1 MKKKSS
7 IIRTLFATVFMFTV
21 LCFTMMFGMKAN
33 AEEAIKVKI
42 TDEGVITSELIASK
56 SHAVKISTTI
66 TSENGSFSIEPG
78 IYYFDDKGIL
88 SDLGKEAVLPYFATE
103 KTIVPGTKAFTEIKK
118 AVKDNI
124 TTSSSVKYKTGI
136 INNTIYQNG
145 NLYTKGYEWIKNAK
159 DKKYYLYE
167 VSNGKKGA
175 VHTGVVTGTYFDP
188 ADGASGKFKS
198 FGNGWYVKKGLLTT
212 AVVNLRYYAGGKAST
227 YTGWKKISTKIY
239 YIKSGKALTGWQKN
253 VPSYG
258 KNGKKYTY
266 RFDDKGVLQTDLIW
280 GKLGYGY
287 KNFLKRKIKIV
298 VNMRKNTTTFYT
310 TDDGKNYNIP
320 CLTIICATARS
331 KGDTPVGH
339 FRLEKTWNKR
349 WYVYTKTNG
358 APFRYYQWAVKIHGT
373 SSLFHSSAYRTNKVS
388 SLRVDLY
395 NKLCQNKRN
404 ITTHCVR
411 HQVKYAKLIYDIAT
425 YNISNIKWRK
435 TRVWVDI
442 GRQNKYGP
450 FGKIPNLK
458 KLKKGTKYDPT
469 DPYRK

>member
-1 MKKKSS
+1 MKKKSG
-7 IIRTLFATVFMFTV
+7 IFRTFCALLFMFSV
-21 LCFTMMFGMKAN
+21 LSLTMVFGVKA
-33 AEEAIKVKI
+33 EAAYSSTTAISV
-42 TDEGVITSELIASK
+42 TDEGKVVSDAPIQGAAYAIKLISDTKVESPDKAYTYTLK
-56 SHAVKISTTI
+56 A
-66 TSENGSFSIEPG
+66 G
-78 IYYFDDKGIL
+78 IYYFDDAGNLADLAANKVVPMFTGVNTSAKADEALKAGTAKLANNNYSSSIALYSGALNSKYYRNGDLFTGYYWLSNKLYTVTKGVKGSVYTGVATGVYYDATSKTYKSLGKGI
-88 SDLGKEAVLPYFATE
+88 
-103 KTIVPGTKAFTEIKK
+103 
-118 AVKDNI
+118 
-124 TTSSSVKYKTGI
+124 
-136 INNTIYQNG
+136 
-145 NLYTKGYEWIKNAK
+145 YTK
-159 DKKYYLYE
+159 
-167 VSNGKKGA
+167 KG
-175 VHTGVVTGTYFDP
+175 
-188 ADGASGKFKS
+188 
-198 FGNGWYVKKGLLTT
+198 VKTT
-212 AVVNLRYYAGGKAST
+212 AVVNLRFYNNGNYNDT
-227 YTGWKKISTKIY
+227 YTGWKKIGSKIY
-239 YIKSGKALTGWQKN
+239 YFKKGKAQTGWQKN

-287 KNFLKRKIKIV
+287 KNFLKRRIKIV

-320 CLTIICATARS
+320 CLTVVCATARK

-358 APFRYYQWAVKIHGT
+358 APYRYYQWAVKIHGT
-373 SSLFHSSAYRTNKVS
+373 SSLFHSSAYRTTKVS